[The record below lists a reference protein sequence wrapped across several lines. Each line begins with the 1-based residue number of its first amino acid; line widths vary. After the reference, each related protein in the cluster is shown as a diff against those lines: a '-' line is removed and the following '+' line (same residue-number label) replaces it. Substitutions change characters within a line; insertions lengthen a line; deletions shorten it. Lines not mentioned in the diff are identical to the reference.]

1 MPASGQRLVSPDNRA
16 LKLAQQ
22 PLQFAHNFAKCARSQ
37 PSPAAKRPDSAV
49 CGRSGLCSRISPG
62 RSLGVLLL
70 KGSSIREGARLDTIE
85 YHARCHCGALS
96 ACYRTALPPSA
107 WHIRACQCSFCR
119 SHAALSTSDPAG
131 LIAYQCSDPKLLQ
144 RYRFGTGSAEFLICR
159 ACGVYLGAQ
168 ITSGCKRFGIL
179 NALAL
184 RPIPPDLPQAEP
196 MDYGDETAEIRR
208 QRRQSRWT
216 PVASESV

>member
-1 MPASGQRLVSPDNRA
+1 MSDSGVRTNRL
-16 LKLAQQ
+16 
-22 PLQFAHNFAKCARSQ
+22 CARIARN
-37 PSPAAKRPDSAV
+37 PRAAVDGYSWAV
-49 CGRSGLCSRISPG
+49 IGRTVAEGLIESRG
-62 RSLGVLLL
+62 G
-70 KGSSIREGARLDTIE
+70 RLDTIE
-85 YHARCHCGALS
+85 YDARCHCGALS

-107 WHIRACQCSFCR
+107 WQIRACQCSFCR

-131 LIAYQCSDPKLLQ
+131 LIAYRCSDPKLLQ

-159 ACGVYLGAQ
+159 VCGVYLGAQ

-184 RPIPPDLPQAEP
+184 RPIPPDLPKGEP

-208 QRRQSRWT
+208 QRRESRWT
-216 PVASESV
+216 PLANESV